1 MLHLDTGNTGFMI
14 LCTSLVM
21 LMTPGLAFFYG
32 GLVGRK
38 NVLAI
43 MIQSF
48 VSMGWTTVIWY
59 VYGYSVC
66 FSGDWHGIIG
76 NFDNAFL
83 HGIDL
88 STASPNN
95 TIPAFV
101 FVAYQ
106 MMFAII
112 TPALISGAFTNRVTF
127 KAYML
132 FLTGW
137 LTFVY
142 FPFVHMVWGGGMLQK
157 WGVLDFAG
165 GIVVHNIAGI
175 AALASVLYV
184 GKRRTADPG
193 PHSIPLVALGTGLL
207 WFGWYGFNA
216 GSEMRVDSV
225 TATAFLNTDLAASFA
240 AVAWLLVAWFNEKK
254 PKFLGLLTGAVA
266 GLATVTPAAGYVSP
280 STAVIIGMVSGVV
293 CYYAVELKNKLHW
306 DDALDV
312 WGVHGVGGF
321 LGIVMLGIFAN
332 RQFNPAGANGLLYGD
347 PTFFV
352 KQVVAVLFSS
362 VWAFVFTYAMLRI
375 IDVFTAVKVD
385 EMSEEIGLD
394 ESIHGEH
401 AYEEIG
407 GRGDLV

>member
-66 FSGDWHGIIG
+66 FSGDWHGVIG

>member
-32 GLVGRK
+32 GLVSRK

-43 MIQSF
+43 MMQSF
-48 VSMGWTTVIWY
+48 VSMGWTTVIWFA
-59 VYGYSVC
+59 VGYSLC
-66 FSGDWHGIIG
+66 FSGDVGGIIG
-76 NFDNAFL
+76 NLDMAFL
-83 HGIDL
+83 HGVTL
-88 STASPNN
+88 ATPSP
-95 TIPAFV
+95 TPGIPLFV
-101 FVAYQ
+101 HIAYQ

-112 TPALISGAFTNRVTF
+112 TPALITGAFANRVTF
-127 KAYML
+127 KAYMA
-132 FLTGW
+132 FLTLW
-137 LTFVY
+137 LLFVY
-142 FPFVHMVWGGGMLQK
+142 FPFVHMIWGGGILQR

-184 GKRRTADPG
+184 GKRRTADRG

-280 STAVIIGMVSGVV
+280 TTAVIIGLVAGVV
-293 CYYAVELKNKLHW
+293 CYYAVELKNRLQW
-306 DDALDV
+306 DDALGV
-312 WGVHGVGGF
+312 WGVHGVGGA
-321 LGIVMLGIFAN
+321 LGIVMLGVFAN
-332 RQFNPAGANGLLYGD
+332 REFNPGGANGLLYGD
-347 PTFFV
+347 PTFLM
-352 KQVVAVLFSS
+352 KQVVAVIFSS
-362 VWAFVFTYAMLRI
+362 VWAFVFTYAMLHI
-375 IDVFTAVKVD
+375 IDMFTAVKVD
-385 EMSEEIGLD
+385 GMSEEIGLD

-401 AYEEIG
+401 AYEEVG